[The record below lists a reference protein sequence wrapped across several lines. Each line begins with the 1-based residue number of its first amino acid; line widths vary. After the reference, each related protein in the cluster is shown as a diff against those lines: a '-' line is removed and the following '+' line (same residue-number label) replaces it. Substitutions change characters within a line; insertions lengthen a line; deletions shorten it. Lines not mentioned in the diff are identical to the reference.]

1 MHVDAYSTTYTISSP
16 KVVTK
21 SSYEKTYTLSQ
32 SKQVIAKSLGRSSHK
47 ALFRHVTHHCLIYA
61 VLPFAY
67 DELLIK
73 VLSWYRVPK
82 SREELVLY
90 GCDHTTCNNSMNELT

>member
-1 MHVDAYSTTYTISSP
+1 MDAYRITYTICSP
-16 KVVTK
+16 KVVEQ
-21 SSYEKTYTLSQ
+21 SSYEKTYTLSP
-32 SKQVIAKSLGRSSHK
+32 SKQAIAKSLGRSSHK

-73 VLSWYRVPK
+73 VLM
-82 SREELVLY
+82 LVQSSYNKRDACLVQV
-90 GCDHTTCNNSMNELT
+90 

>member
-1 MHVDAYSTTYTISSP
+1 MHVDTYSTTYTICSP
-16 KVVTK
+16 KVVAQ
-21 SSYEKTYTLSQ
+21 SSYEKIYTLPP
-32 SKQVIAKSLGRSSHK
+32 SKQAIAKSVGRISHK

-73 VLSWYRVPK
+73 VLSWYRVHQER
-82 SREELVLY
+82 SLSCTDV
-90 GCDHTTCNNSMNELT
+90 TTPSAT